1 MKAQIWYACKC
12 FPNLLSDGQIA
23 RNVARMNHMHA
34 VSENIFHM
42 IFDPRFLPMLSSFL
56 KYLDG
61 NGFGNDSV
69 EKGLNNLH
77 FILLFLG
84 KTISVIFDEI
94 LTFERI
100 AYKSEIRLDTLHKT
114 YFPQQM

>member
-1 MKAQIWYACKC
+1 MKAQIWYASKC

-84 KTISVIFDEI
+84 KTISVIFD
-94 LTFERI
+94 
-100 AYKSEIRLDTLHKT
+100 
-114 YFPQQM
+114 